1 MWKLYMKLNE
11 IQVLVFINDLLLED
25 NSAPL
30 FSIVQGYFHTTA
42 AQLSTCNRDSTFL
55 QRWKY
60 LPTGPLQAK
69 FADPCS
75 KQLNDLPK
83 LHSL

>member
-11 IQVLVFINDLLLED
+11 IQVLVPMNELLLED

-30 FSIVQGYFHTTA
+30 FSIVQDYFHTTA
-42 AQLSTCNRDSTFL
+42 AQLWSCNRDSTFL

>member
-1 MWKLYMKLNE
+1 MKLNE

-55 QRWKY
+55 QR
-60 LPTGPLQAK
+60 
-69 FADPCS
+69 
-75 KQLNDLPK
+75 
-83 LHSL
+83 